1 MNKVKI
7 MATDYKIEE
16 VEQIDKD
23 RRILG
28 EIDYINQTIK
38 LEKGLPNELKKEI
51 LLHEI
56 LHGILEKLGFDA
68 LNNDEQK
75 VQSIASTLYLVLKDN
90 ANLV

>member
-38 LEKGLPNELKKEI
+38 LEKGLPNELKKEF

>member
-1 MNKVKI
+1 MEKVKI

-68 LNNDEQK
+68 LNNDE
-75 VQSIASTLYLVLKDN
+75 
-90 ANLV
+90 

>member
-1 MNKVKI
+1 MEKVKI

-38 LEKGLPNELKKEI
+38 LKKGLPNELKKEI

-90 ANLV
+90 ANLM

>member
-1 MNKVKI
+1 MEKVKI

-90 ANLV
+90 ANLM

>member
-1 MNKVKI
+1 MEKVKI

-90 ANLV
+90 ASLM

>member
-16 VEQIDKD
+16 VEQIDKN

-38 LEKGLPNELKKEI
+38 LEKGLSDELKKEVLI
-51 LLHEI
+51 HEI
-56 LHGILEKLGFDA
+56 LHGILEKLGFDD

-90 ANLV
+90 TNLV

>member
-90 ANLV
+90 ANLM